1 LRSLDEQLL
10 RVARTR
16 GHGPAAE
23 RAVARFSRLGE
34 HGAVWLA
41 IGVLSSA
48 VDRQRRPT
56 WRRATANVARAYLL
70 NTLLKLVVRRRRP
83 LLAGLPALAGTPTG
97 LSFPSAHAATSFAGA
112 RSYSRAGLRARPLY
126 ALAASLSAS
135 RVYLGVHYPSDVL
148 GGALLGAALGRRVE
162 RRLRAR

>member
-16 GHGPAAE
+16 GHGPAFE
-23 RAVARFSRLGE
+23 RAVARFTRIGE

-41 IGVLSSA
+41 IGLLSGA
-48 VDRQRRPT
+48 LDRHRRPT

-70 NTLLKLVVRRRRP
+70 NTLLKVLVRRRRP
-83 LLAGLPALAGTPTG
+83 VLEGLPALAGTPTA

-112 RSYSRAGLRARPLY
+112 RSYSRAGLRAGPLY
-126 ALAASLSAS
+126 VLAASLSAS

-162 RRLRAR
+162 RRRRAR